1 MDYNEADRHSWW
13 GQVGITA
20 WQRTEPVQF
29 EGKWAV
35 ISQITTALLRAV
47 LVAGLL
53 AAPSLLLPTTATDT
67 AQLVVVLAIL
77 ASFMTFIE
85 YYSRYPS
92 LVEFRFAPPIN
103 RIKFIGLA
111 STVLLLTFMLRG
123 MVEPTGWSVFLWQ
136 LGTGLGEAIDFPY
149 SPVRLVVLMLPV
161 DADSQLVASVRT
173 AAGLSYTISILMIF
187 VFITAVRMF
196 GWPLRNG
203 AFNVWVNLPLFDPT
217 GGGDVLHRL
226 KRDAGLNI
234 VLGSLLPFL
243 IPAAIKAASDL
254 IDPISIAHPQT
265 LIWTITA
272 WAFLPASMLMRGV
285 AMSRIAE
292 MIEEKRN
299 RTYARAETEAEALHR
314 A

>member
-1 MDYNEADRHSWW
+1 
-13 GQVGITA
+13 VL
-20 WQRTEPVQF
+20 VQF

-35 ISQITTALLRAV
+35 ISQITNALVRAV
-47 LVAGLL
+47 MVAVLI
-53 AAPSLLLPTTATDT
+53 ATPSLLLPETAADT
-67 AQLVVVLAIL
+67 AQMVVVLAIL

-92 LVEFRFAPPIN
+92 IVEFRFAPPFN
-103 RIKFIGLA
+103 RIKFFGLA
-111 STVLLLTFMLRG
+111 STVLILTVMLRG

-161 DADSQLVASVRT
+161 NADAELVASVRT

-187 VFITAVRMF
+187 LFITAVRMF
-196 GWPLRNG
+196 GWPLSNG
-203 AFNVWVNLPLFDPT
+203 AFNVWINLPLFDPT
-217 GGGDVLHRL
+217 GGGDVLQRL

-234 VLGSLLPFL
+234 VLGTLLPFL
-243 IPAAIKAASDL
+243 MPAAIAAASDL
-254 IDPISIAHPQT
+254 IDPISITHPKT
-265 LIWTITA
+265 LIWMITA
-272 WAFLPASMLMRGV
+272 WAFFPASMLMRGI

-299 RTYARAETEAEALHR
+299 RSNARAEAEALHR